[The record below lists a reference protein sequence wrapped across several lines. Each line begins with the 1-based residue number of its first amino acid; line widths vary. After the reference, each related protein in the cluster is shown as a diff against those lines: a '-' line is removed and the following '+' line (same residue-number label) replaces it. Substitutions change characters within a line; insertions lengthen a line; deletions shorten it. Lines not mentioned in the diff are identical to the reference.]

1 MPSNKR
7 TRIQA
12 YLDPELAELVRQRAR
27 EEDRAESREVV
38 RLIRLGLEVDA
49 QPFVLADKG
58 FRTKADVATYVR
70 SVCEATAIGTPVL
83 DEAVLALVRLHP
95 EWAASAAQGGWL
107 STTWVAQAV
116 PHGSGEPHRHK
127 MFVIRF
133 TAPVEAATTPL
144 EQRVI
149 EWEHLLPL
157 LRRVGS

>member
-49 QPFVLADKG
+49 QPFVLADKS
-58 FRTKADVATYVR
+58 FRTRADVATYVR
-70 SVCEATAIGTPVL
+70 SVCEATAIDTPVL
-83 DEAVLALVRLHP
+83 DEAVLDFMRLDP
-95 EWAASAAQGGWL
+95 EWTASEARGGWL
-107 STTWVAQAV
+107 STTWSSRAVA
-116 PHGSGEPHRHK
+116 HGRDK
-127 MFVIRF
+127 ANARKLFVIRLTEHADGSTSSF
-133 TAPVEAATTPL
+133 

-149 EWEHLLPL
+149 EWERLLPL
-157 LRRVGS
+157 LSRVGN

>member
-1 MPSNKR
+1 MPSTKR

-12 YLDPELAELVRQRAR
+12 YLDPELAERVRRRAR

-49 QPFVLADKG
+49 QAFVLADKG
-58 FRTKADVATYVR
+58 FRTRADVATYVR
-70 SVCEATAIGTPVL
+70 SVCEATPIGTPVL

-95 EWAASAAQGGWL
+95 EWAASTSRGGWL
-107 STTWVAQAV
+107 STTLVTRV
-116 PHGSGEPHRHK
+116 VGPGSDGPGERK

-133 TAPVEAATTPL
+133 TDLTKGSMPSF

-149 EWEHLLPL
+149 DWEHLLPL
-157 LRRVGS
+157 LSRVGN